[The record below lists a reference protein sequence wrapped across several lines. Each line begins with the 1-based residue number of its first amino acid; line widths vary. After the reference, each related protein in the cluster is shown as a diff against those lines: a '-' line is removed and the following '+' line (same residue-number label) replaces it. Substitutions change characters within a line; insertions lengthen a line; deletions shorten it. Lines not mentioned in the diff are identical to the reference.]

1 MNSKEL
7 MDKFENEQTN
17 HLATKDRLEK
27 EKALLKAIEIQFG
40 TETSN
45 ANLMKIQLEQ
55 LTRNYDDLRKE
66 SDFQVANI
74 KSVSSNIFLNLA
86 LN

>member
-1 MNSKEL
+1 
-7 MDKFENEQTN
+7 
-17 HLATKDRLEK
+17 
-27 EKALLKAIEIQFG
+27 
-40 TETSN
+40 
-45 ANLMKIQLEQ
+45 MKIQLEQ